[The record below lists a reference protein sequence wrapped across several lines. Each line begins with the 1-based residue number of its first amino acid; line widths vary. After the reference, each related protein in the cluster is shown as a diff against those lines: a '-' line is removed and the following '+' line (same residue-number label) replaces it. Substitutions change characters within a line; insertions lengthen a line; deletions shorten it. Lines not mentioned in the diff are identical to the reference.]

1 MKKQNH
7 RWFLQERQ
15 HKPEIKTCLLSAQ
28 QPHKAATDNKKE
40 LFCTNEPEGKI
51 GRSCAAWPHSKT
63 ALADK
68 NEHRLCSFKCQHIQ
82 WKTKINSKCI
92 LRALPVLPKSDVPQ
106 MSTVIYFV
114 APHFRCFLKDSLGH
128 QVCFK
133 LQQER
138 VVKCIIKTGYK
149 EKHITKTLSSL
160 FVFQRNNYIFVSCF

>member
-1 MKKQNH
+1 MHNSHTK
-7 RWFLQERQ
+7 RLQT
-15 HKPEIKTCLLSAQ
+15 IKRNFSARMNPRGKLEEAALL
-28 QPHKAATDNKKE
+28 D
-40 LFCTNEPEGKI
+40 L
-51 GRSCAAWPHSKT
+51 T
-63 ALADK
+63 AKLRNADK